1 MNLALRDIHLPDP
14 VSWWP
19 PAPGWWLLLL
29 TAIGLGIA
37 LSYWWRT
44 RSRRRLLQLAQ
55 HELTQIEHNYAQSHD
70 TGRALQQISM
80 LLRRIALSR
89 YPRADVAGLTGERWL
104 QFLDSTLPD
113 RPFTQGS
120 GRSLADAP
128 YRPSAELDIQALFV
142 LCHQW
147 ITAQFKNRAVM
158 PAKLDQT
165 KPSLAETQ
173 RR

>member
-1 MNLALRDIHLPDP
+1 MNPALRDIHLPDP

-29 TAIGLGIA
+29 TVIGLGIA
-37 LSYWWRT
+37 LNYWWRT
-44 RSRRRLLQLAQ
+44 RSRRRLLQLAE
-55 HELTQIEHNYAQSHD
+55 HELVIIEQAYAQNHD
-70 TGRALQQISM
+70 SSRALQNISM

-104 QFLDSTLPD
+104 QFLDNALPD

-128 YRPSAELDIQALFV
+128 YRPSAEADLQALFD
-142 LCHQW
+142 LSRQW
-147 ITAQFKNRAVM
+147 ITAEFKSVSRR
-158 PAKLDQT
+158 D
-165 KPSLAETQ
+165 AEK
-173 RR
+173 RRKVNSQ